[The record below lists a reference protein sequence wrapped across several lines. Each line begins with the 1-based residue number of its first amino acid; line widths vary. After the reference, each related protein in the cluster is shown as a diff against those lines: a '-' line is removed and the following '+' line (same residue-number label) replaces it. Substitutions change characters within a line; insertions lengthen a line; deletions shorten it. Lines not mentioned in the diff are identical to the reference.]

1 MFKLPSIKRIIIFC
15 IVFLILFILFIA
27 GEIYL
32 PRSADNQE
40 LKIVIIDRGMGAG
53 EIGEVLEQ
61 EKIIRSGLFF
71 RLYVYIFGTSG
82 DLWAGKY
89 KFSPSQSIPDIVE
102 DLVSGFS
109 IVEKITVIEGWNLR
123 DIADLFEQ
131 KGMFS
136 KEDFYRVAGS
146 PLTGFQENSDFRD
159 FSQKYDFLRDI
170 PTNVSLEGFL
180 FPETYYFTTRLDEEG
195 NSIEEV
201 VIEKML
207 QIFNQKVNRGE
218 GSLGKEISRQGKSVY
233 EIITMASLI
242 EKEVRTM
249 EDKKLVSGILWKRLK
264 VGMPLQVDATVRYA
278 TGKESP
284 RVSIQDTKI
293 DSLYNTYKYK
303 GLPRGPICNPGL
315 ESIEAALYPEES
327 EFWYYLS
334 TPEGKTIFSKTLL
347 EHNIAV
353 ARYLK

>member
-1 MFKLPSIKRIIIFC
+1 M
-15 IVFLILFILFIA
+15 ILSVLFVA

-32 PRSADNQE
+32 PHSANNQE

-53 EIGEVLEQ
+53 EIGKLLEQ
-61 EKIIRSGLFF
+61 EKIIRSSLFF
-71 RLYVYIFGTSG
+71 RLYVYISGTSG

-102 DLVSGFS
+102 YLVSGFS
-109 IVEKITVIEGWNLR
+109 IVEKITVIEGWNLK

-146 PLTGFQENSDFRD
+146 PLTGFRENSDFRD
-159 FSQKYDFLRDI
+159 FSQKYDFLRDK
-170 PTNVSLEGFL
+170 PANASLEGFL
-180 FPETYYFTTRLDEEG
+180 FPETYYFTTRPDEEE

-201 VIEKML
+201 VVEKML
-207 QIFNQKVNRGE
+207 QIFNQKINRGE
-218 GSLGKEISRQGKSVY
+218 DSLGKEISRQGKSVY
-233 EIITMASLI
+233 EIVTMASLI

-249 EDKKLVSGILWKRLK
+249 EDKKMVSGILWKRLK

-293 DSLYNTYKYK
+293 DSLYNTYKYR
-303 GLPRGPICNPGL
+303 GLPRGPICNPGI

-334 TPEGKTIFSKTLL
+334 APEGTTIFSKTLQ
-347 EHNIAV
+347 EHVTAQ
-353 ARYLK
+353 AKYLK